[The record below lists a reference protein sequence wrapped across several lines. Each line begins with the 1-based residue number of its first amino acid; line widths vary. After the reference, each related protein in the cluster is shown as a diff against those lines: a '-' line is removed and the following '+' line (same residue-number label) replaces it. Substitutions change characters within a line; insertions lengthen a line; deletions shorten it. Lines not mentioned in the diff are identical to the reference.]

1 MAVGASRC
9 APLPSHFGYR
19 TGTRRG
25 VGSAR
30 CQGAKVSVRTKS
42 LRVGLWSVRRAT
54 GVADESLAG
63 MAFPSQV
70 VGEVRRSQ
78 GLVLSH
84 VQHKHL
90 FKKQQ
95 IN

>member
-1 MAVGASRC
+1 M
-9 APLPSHFGYR
+9 PLSPPISGYR
-19 TGTRRG
+19 TGTSRG

-63 MAFPSQV
+63 MAFPFVDWLSQV

-78 GLVLSH
+78 GLVLSPSCPT
-84 VQHKHL
+84 
-90 FKKQQ
+90 
-95 IN
+95 